1 MSDSFDQATVLTRV
15 SAREHDLMVP
25 DGWQVGRG
33 AFGGLVL
40 GATLAAIV
48 ADEPEA
54 ARLPRAFLGEV
65 CAPLMPGAARLQ
77 TRALRR
83 GNNQSNIACDLTQA
97 GQVVAH
103 GSAVL
108 ATSRKIGEGLPRP
121 PHAPPP
127 RGRFEDAAVLPFGPP
142 DGPAFFQHYEPRPT
156 SPLPFSGKGEGVVTG
171 WIRERVPLARLTHA
185 ALLARLDAYWP
196 VMFTMET
203 RFRPSATVSF
213 MAEFLVDPAT
223 LDPTRPLFYRARLVA
238 ELGGYVVEFRELWD
252 GDQPVAF
259 NQQTFALLG

>member
-1 MSDSFDQATVLTRV
+1 MSESFEQAIRLTRV
-15 SAREHDLMVP
+15 SASEHDFAVP

-54 ARLPRAFLGEV
+54 SRVPRAFLGEV

-77 TRALRR
+77 TRSLRR
-83 GNNQSNIACDLTQA
+83 GNSQSNIACDLTQG

-121 PHAPPP
+121 PYAVPQA
-127 RGRFEDAAVLPFGPP
+127 GRFEDAAVLPFGPP
-142 DGPAFFQHYEPRPT
+142 DGPPFFNHYEPRPT
-156 SPLPFSGKGEGVVTG
+156 SALPFSGRGEGVVTG
-171 WIRERVPLARLTHA
+171 WIRERVPLTKVTHA
-185 ALLARLDAYWP
+185 AILARLDSYWP

-223 LDPTRPLFYRARLVA
+223 LDPALPLFYRARVVA
-238 ELGGYVVEFRELWD
+238 ELGGYVVEMRELWN

>member
-1 MSDSFDQATVLTRV
+1 MSESFEQAIRLTRV
-15 SAREHDLMVP
+15 SASEHDFAVP

-54 ARLPRAFLGEV
+54 SRVPRAFLGEV

-77 TRALRR
+77 TRSLRR
-83 GNNQSNIACDLTQA
+83 GNSQSNIACDLTQG

-121 PHAPPP
+121 PYAVPQA
-127 RGRFEDAAVLPFGPP
+127 GRFEDAAVLPFGPP
-142 DGPAFFQHYEPRPT
+142 DGPPFFNHYEPRPT
-156 SPLPFSGKGEGVVTG
+156 SALPFSGRGEGVVTG
-171 WIRERVPLARLTHA
+171 WIRCWWLPAWST
-185 ALLARLDAYWP
+185 
-196 VMFTMET
+196 
-203 RFRPSATVSF
+203 ATVQK
-213 MAEFLVDPAT
+213 VYRWPA
-223 LDPTRPLFYRARLVA
+223 RPVNRRLWRVLRAR
-238 ELGGYVVEFRELWD
+238 RTD
-252 GDQPVAF
+252 GPPPVRIH
-259 NQQTFALLG
+259 TLK